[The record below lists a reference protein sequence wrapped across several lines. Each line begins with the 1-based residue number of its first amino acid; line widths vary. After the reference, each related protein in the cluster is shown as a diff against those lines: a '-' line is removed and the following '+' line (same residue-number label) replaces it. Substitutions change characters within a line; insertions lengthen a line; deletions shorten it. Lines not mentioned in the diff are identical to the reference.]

1 MGERSGGPRAR
12 RSTPR
17 RSRRRRTRAGTRAKL
32 HSPDTAFFIAER
44 DGSRVGYAR
53 VDRWGPDTGEIAVS
67 VDAPARGQGFGTRL
81 ITLAARLGA
90 EHLGVARVVAR
101 VRGSNEASV
110 RAFVSAGFV
119 RQGGGDDVTLV
130 WPGGPVVPHSRPF
143 VGASEADAA
152 AAVVR
157 SRALAGG
164 RIAAE
169 VESDGATLTGTAA
182 AACVASGVGALR
194 LSLWAL
200 GVGEGDEVIMPAYSC
215 VALLNAALV
224 VGAKPVLA
232 DVLPAASGRSIRPMS
247 PRA

>member
-1 MGERSGGPRAR
+1 MRSASFDSSPIAPETHAR
-12 RSTPR
+12 WY
-17 RSRRRRTRAGTRAKL
+17 AAKL
-32 HSPDTAFFIAER
+32 HSPDTAFFIAESA
-44 DGSRVGYAR
+44 GVRVGYAR

-101 VRGSNEASV
+101 VRGYNEASV

-119 RQGGGDDVTLV
+119 AQGGGEVVTLV

-143 VGASEADAA
+143 VGAQEADAA
-152 AAVVR
+152 ADVVR

-169 VESDGATLTGTAA
+169 VESQWCALTGTRRGRVRRQRRRRAA
-182 AACVASGVGALR
+182 ALAVGAR
-194 LSLWAL
+194 R
-200 GVGEGDEVIMPAYSC
+200 G
-215 VALLNAALV
+215 
-224 VGAKPVLA
+224 
-232 DVLPAASGRSIRPMS
+232 
-247 PRA
+247 